1 MSSVLHFIARVVFIL
16 AALLLLGV
24 LLTVG
29 LVVGLVWWLVA
40 MVTGGR
46 KPQAKVWVSR
56 MQQQAQAQ
64 AQAFRRRAPG
74 QGEVV
79 DAEVR
84 EIR

>member
-1 MSSVLHFIARVVFIL
+1 MSAVLHFIARVVFVL

-29 LVVGLVWWLVA
+29 LVVGLVWWVVA
-40 MVTGGR
+40 LLTGGR
-46 KPQAKVWVSR
+46 RPQAKVWVSR

-64 AQAFRRRAPG
+64 AQAFRRRAPVR
-74 QGEVV
+74 GEVV

-84 EIR
+84 EVK